1 MDIRQFAEADE
12 AAVIELWRDCGL
24 LAPQNNPQRDIAR
37 KLQVGRELFL
47 VGEIDGQIVASVMG
61 GYEGHRG
68 WVNYLAV
75 SNEHRRKGY
84 GVVLMRQIEA
94 LLLERGCPK
103 LNLQVRRTNEAVL
116 AFYHAMGYGEDEVVS
131 LGKRLIPDKSAE

>member
-1 MDIRQFAEADE
+1 MDIREFIEADE
-12 AAVIELWRDCGL
+12 AAVIALWRDCGL
-24 LAPQNNPQRDIAR
+24 LAPQNNPRRDLAR

-47 VGEIDGQIVASVMG
+47 VGEIDGEVVASVMG

-84 GVVLMRQIEA
+84 GVVLMRRIEA

-103 LNLQVRRTNEAVL
+103 LNLQVRRSNDAVL
-116 AFYHAMGYGEDEVVS
+116 AA
-131 LGKRLIPDKSAE
+131 